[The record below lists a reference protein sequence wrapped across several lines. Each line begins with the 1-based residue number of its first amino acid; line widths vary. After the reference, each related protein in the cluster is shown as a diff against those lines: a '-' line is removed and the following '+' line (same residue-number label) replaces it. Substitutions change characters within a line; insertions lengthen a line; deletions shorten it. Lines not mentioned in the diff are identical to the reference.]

1 MGGEV
6 SKERFES
13 DGAAAHEPG
22 VDLENPVKVSVAR
35 HCQEQHVEM
44 GNAVS
49 RRSGRGWRVL
59 GRERFTHIQSRFFA
73 SNHMI
78 SVAVYRRIR

>member
-1 MGGEV
+1 MRGGFMGWFCDQGVGGEV

-35 HCQEQHVEM
+35 KCKERGEEGMPSQENLAWM
-44 GNAVS
+44 VS
-49 RRSGRGWRVL
+49 TW
-59 GRERFTHIQSRFFA
+59 
-73 SNHMI
+73 
-78 SVAVYRRIR
+78 